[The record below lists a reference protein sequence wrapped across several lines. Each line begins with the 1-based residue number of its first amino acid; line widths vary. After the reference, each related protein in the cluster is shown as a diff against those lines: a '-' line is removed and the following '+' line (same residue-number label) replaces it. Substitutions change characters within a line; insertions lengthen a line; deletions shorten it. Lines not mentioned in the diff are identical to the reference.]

1 MAPRAILLGLLLVA
15 AVQIL
20 APYAL
25 AQSGRLGVQTA
36 ASGASPRVSSAPP
49 ASTTPA
55 APVEAGYNLG
65 PGDAIRVIVHNEP
78 DLSVDQTVGPTG
90 EIALPLL
97 GAVSARNLT
106 TTQLSQALEAR
117 YRAGYLR
124 NPRVTITVVT
134 FRPFYVVGEVNN
146 PGAFPYAAD
155 LTPASA
161 IAFAG
166 GFSRSASR
174 SRIYIRR
181 AGAQQEFP
189 FSMRDQVALHPGD
202 TVRVGQSAM
211 SVLGQLPL
219 GLIP

>member
-1 MAPRAILLGLLLVA
+1 MASRAFLFGLVLVLAAQICAPHAMAQGARQDVRTA
-15 AVQIL
+15 AVVISPQNV
-20 APYAL
+20 
-25 AQSGRLGVQTA
+25 GTA
-36 ASGASPRVSSAPP
+36 P
-49 ASTTPA
+49 ASIQP
-55 APVEAGYNLG
+55 APVEAAYHLG
-65 PGDAIRVIVHNEP
+65 AGDAIRVIVHNEP

-97 GAVSARNLT
+97 GAVSARNLS
-106 TTQLSQALEAR
+106 TTQLSEALEAR

-155 LTPASA
+155 LTPSSA

-181 AGAQQEFP
+181 AGEQQERP
-189 FSMRDQVALHPGD
+189 YSIHDQIALHPGD
-202 TVRVGQSAM
+202 TLRVGESAM
-211 SVLGQLPL
+211 SVLRQLPL